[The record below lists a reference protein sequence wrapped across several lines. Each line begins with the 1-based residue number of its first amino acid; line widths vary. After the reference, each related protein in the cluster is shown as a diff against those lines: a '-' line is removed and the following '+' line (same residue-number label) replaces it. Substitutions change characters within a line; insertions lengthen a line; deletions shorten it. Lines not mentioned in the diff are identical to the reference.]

1 MSGDNFY
8 FGDNVNMTGG
18 TGNTGMVKNVGAPA
32 AASAP
37 APDLLA
43 AIEELRR
50 LIEELRGQLPPAS
63 AQVLDAALP
72 AATGDATVPAGSR
85 QSALM
90 SIAGIAAVVG
100 PLGQPIVD
108 AVAKIL
114 ELLGG

>member
-18 TGNTGMVKNVGAPA
+18 ANNTGMVKNVGAPA
-32 AASAP
+32 AAP
-37 APDLLA
+37 AADPALLE
-43 AIEELRR
+43 AIGELRSR
-50 LIEELRGQLPPAS
+50 IEELRGQLPPAS

-72 AATGDATVPAGSR
+72 AATGDAEVPAESR

-100 PLGQPIVD
+100 PLGQSVVD
-108 AVAKIL
+108 AVARVI
-114 ELLGG
+114 ELLGS

>member
-1 MSGDNFY
+1 MSGDNYY

-32 AASAP
+32 ADP
-37 APDLLA
+37 GPDPDLRA
-43 AIEELRR
+43 AVEELRR
-50 LIEELRGQLPPAS
+50 LIEQLRAELPPAS

-72 AATGDATVPAGSR
+72 AATGEAPVPAQSR

-100 PLGQPIVD
+100 PLGQPIVE
-108 AVAKIL
+108 AVARIL
-114 ELLGG
+114 DLLAA

>member
-1 MSGDNFY
+1 MSGDSYY

-32 AASAP
+32 AAAGP
-37 APDLLA
+37 HPELLA
-43 AIEELRR
+43 AVDELRR
-50 LIEELRGQLPPAS
+50 LIGELRAQLPPTS

-72 AATGDATVPAGSR
+72 AATGEAPVPAESR

-100 PLGQPIVD
+100 PLGQPIVE
-108 AVAKIL
+108 AVTRIL
-114 ELLGG
+114 DLLAA